1 MDNEEADSVDLDE
14 DFSEDLTLGISVIFS
29 HHSLVEG
36 WVEVLDDHDSELIS
50 VRISRCDCGYP

>member
-14 DFSEDLTLGISVIFS
+14 DFSEDLTLGISGIFS
-29 HHSLVEG
+29 HHSSVEG
-36 WVEVLDDHDSELIS
+36 WVVVDDHDNELIS